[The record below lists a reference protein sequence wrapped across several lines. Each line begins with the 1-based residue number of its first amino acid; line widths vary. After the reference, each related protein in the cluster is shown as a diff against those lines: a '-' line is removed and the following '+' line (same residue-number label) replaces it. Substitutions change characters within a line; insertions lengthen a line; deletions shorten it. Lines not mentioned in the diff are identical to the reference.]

1 MKFTVDKQTLED
13 LNLLG
18 RYKPDSIFNIYNH
31 TITRGGSMLLEQ
43 MFQSPLTG
51 AKEIIS
57 RSRIFSYFQQ
67 SEFRLPFTTKEF
79 EQSQQYLESGESSGF
94 IASIMNNLKRKFLSL
109 ISNDK
114 ELDLLVMSQKQSVA
128 LLMAF
133 HGLLDSIKNAS
144 PNEEVMNEISQS
156 LTIFHGKSLQQ
167 LLQYENEKETFSR
180 FLKYDYL
187 IRVKGTLHVKVLVN
201 TIYRLDSYLSVASV
215 GKQRNFSY
223 ASICDVQENK
233 IEIKG
238 LYHPSI
244 QNAVANDISF
254 DSANN
259 VMFLTGANM
268 AGKSTL
274 MKSFGI
280 ALYLAHIGL
289 PGAFHSM
296 ELSPTQGMF
305 TSINV
310 PDNLA
315 MGYSH
320 FYAEVVRVK
329 MIAQEVSKDKRLVI
343 MFDELF
349 KGTNVKDAYE
359 ATVEITSAFANKKR
373 CCFIV
378 STHIMEAGLTLQKEH
393 NNMKFLLLPSYIEGP
408 TPKYSYKLEKGISD
422 DRHGMTIIRKEKILE
437 LITGLPD

>member
-1 MKFTVDKQTLED
+1 
-13 LNLLG
+13 
-18 RYKPDSIFNIYNH
+18 
-31 TITRGGSMLLEQ
+31 
-43 MFQSPLTG
+43 
-51 AKEIIS
+51 
-57 RSRIFSYFQQ
+57 
-67 SEFRLPFTTKEF
+67 
-79 EQSQQYLESGESSGF
+79 
-94 IASIMNNLKRKFLSL
+94 
-109 ISNDK
+109 
-114 ELDLLVMSQKQSVA
+114 
-128 LLMAF
+128 
-133 HGLLDSIKNAS
+133 
-144 PNEEVMNEISQS
+144 
-156 LTIFHGKSLQQ
+156 
-167 LLQYENEKETFSR
+167 
-180 FLKYDYL
+180 
-187 IRVKGTLHVKVLVN
+187 
-201 TIYRLDSYLSVASV
+201 
-215 GKQRNFSY
+215 
-223 ASICDVQENK
+223 
-233 IEIKG
+233 
-238 LYHPSI
+238 
-244 QNAVANDISF
+244 
-254 DSANN
+254 
-259 VMFLTGANM
+259 
-268 AGKSTL
+268 
-274 MKSFGI
+274 
-280 ALYLAHIGL
+280 
-289 PGAFHSM
+289 M